1 MGVIQADVFPS
12 PIAGA
17 PERIMSLR
25 ARYEQLNSSI
35 ARYESKVSRQ
45 MAQLAK
51 MNKHKDG
58 DESFGDDED
67 DEAPDDEDVNAMKG
81 PGEMHVTEEDI
92 RREDDEIRELEKKK
106 RQLED
111 RVKGMERDL
120 GGLMR

>member
-1 MGVIQADVFPS
+1 
-12 PIAGA
+12 
-17 PERIMSLR
+17 MSLR

-58 DESFGDDED
+58 DEDFGGDED
-67 DEAPDDEDVNAMKG
+67 DEALDDEDVNAVKG
-81 PGEMHVTEEDI
+81 QGEIHVTEEDI

>member
-1 MGVIQADVFPS
+1 
-12 PIAGA
+12 
-17 PERIMSLR
+17 
-25 ARYEQLNSSI
+25 
-35 ARYESKVSRQ
+35 

-51 MNKHKDG
+51 MNKHNDG
-58 DESFGDDED
+58 DGDFDGGEDQALEDE
-67 DEAPDDEDVNAMKG
+67 EANVVEAQG
-81 PGEMHVTEEDI
+81 GTHVTEEDI